1 MTECN
6 KLFLHNIQYNH
17 CDFGIKLNKQNTFQQ
32 SINTIMKSY
41 IVARI
46 KIIILVN
53 KTVSKLLFA
62 ILYETSL
69 K

>member
-1 MTECN
+1 MQQA
-6 KLFLHNIQYNH
+6 FLHNIQYNQ
-17 CDFGIKLNKQNTFQQ
+17 CDFGIKQNTFQQ